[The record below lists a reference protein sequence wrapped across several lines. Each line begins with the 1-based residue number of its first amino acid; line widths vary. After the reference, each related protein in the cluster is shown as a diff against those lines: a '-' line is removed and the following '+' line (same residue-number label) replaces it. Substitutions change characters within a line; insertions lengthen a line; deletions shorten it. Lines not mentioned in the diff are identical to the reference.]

1 MNDRERLRED
11 PTARL
16 SPTARKLVAAA
27 RRLLARGGYEAL
39 TVEAVAAEAGA
50 YRDSVRY
57 YFGSKAAFVAAVVD
71 SLSHD
76 QSLSAVTE
84 TQATVGGD
92 ERVHG
97 LVDADR
103 RLVDDRAA
111 FADFFALFPHVVLD
125 DELRERVAALYEWY
139 RDLYVEGLG
148 DASPIEEPRLRRV
161 ASLMVAM
168 TDGLAVQKLLD
179 PDGVRAPAALRA
191 VGGHAPRGAAP
202 GRRLRRPR
210 PARGRLPAVPRGSFT
225 VSGPCCRL
233 AACLRYRMGGPAGLT
248 AGTRLFVG
256 GTSFGAGD
264 REVVQQRE
272 GVRLH
277 RAGRR

>member
-1 MNDRERLRED
+1 M
-11 PTARL
+11 ARL

-27 RRLLARGGYEAL
+27 RRLLARGGYAAL

-57 YFGSKAAFVAAVVD
+57 YFGSKAAFIAAVVD

-84 TQATVGGD
+84 TQASRGGD

-97 LVDADR
+97 LVAGDR

-111 FADFFALFPHVVLD
+111 FRDFFALLPHVVLD
-125 DELRERVAALYEWY
+125 DELRERVAALYDWY

-148 DASPIEEPRLRRV
+148 DTTAVEPEGLRRY

-179 PDGVRAPAALRA
+179 PEGVDLEPLFALWESMLRAALLS
-191 VGGHAPRGAAP
+191 P
-202 GRRLRRPR
+202 G
-210 PARGRLPAVPRGSFT
+210 
-225 VSGPCCRL
+225 
-233 AACLRYRMGGPAGLT
+233 
-248 AGTRLFVG
+248 
-256 GTSFGAGD
+256 D
-264 REVVQQRE
+264 
-272 GVRLH
+272 
-277 RAGRR
+277 

>member
-1 MNDRERLRED
+1 M
-11 PTARL
+11 
-16 SPTARKLVAAA
+16 AAA

-84 TQATVGGD
+84 TQAVRGGD

-97 LVDADR
+97 LVAADR

-111 FADFFALFPHVVLD
+111 FADFFALLPHVVLEE
-125 DELRERVAALYEWY
+125 ELRERVAALYEWY

-148 DASPIEEPRLRRV
+148 DASPIEEPQLRRV

-179 PDGVRAPAALRA
+179 PDGVDLQPLFELWESMLRETLLPAA
-191 VGGHAPRGAAP
+191 
-202 GRRLRRPR
+202 
-210 PARGRLPAVPRGSFT
+210 
-225 VSGPCCRL
+225 
-233 AACLRYRMGGPAGLT
+233 
-248 AGTRLFVG
+248 
-256 GTSFGAGD
+256 D
-264 REVVQQRE
+264 
-272 GVRLH
+272 
-277 RAGRR
+277 

>member
-1 MNDRERLRED
+1 MDPQRPTED
-11 PTARL
+11 PTAQL

-27 RRLLARGGYEAL
+27 RRLLSSGGYEAL

-57 YFGSKAAFVAAVVD
+57 YFGSKAAFIAAVVD

-76 QSLSAVTE
+76 QSLNAVAE
-84 TQATVGGD
+84 TQAAEGGG

-97 LVDADR
+97 LVDGDR

-111 FADFFALFPHVVLD
+111 FRDFFAILPHVVLD

-148 DASPIEEPRLRRV
+148 DATAADETRLRAF

-179 PDGVRAPAALRA
+179 PDGVELEPLFGLWEDMLRLTLL
-191 VGGHAPRGAAP
+191 PP
-202 GRRLRRPR
+202 G
-210 PARGRLPAVPRGSFT
+210 T
-225 VSGPCCRL
+225 
-233 AACLRYRMGGPAGLT
+233 
-248 AGTRLFVG
+248 
-256 GTSFGAGD
+256 
-264 REVVQQRE
+264 
-272 GVRLH
+272 
-277 RAGRR
+277 